1 MTPRPQGT
9 LRLAIVGMGKMGHAI
24 DQLATE
30 RDCEVVARLDV
41 AETARGIDVGALN
54 GAQVAVEFTT
64 PGSAA
69 ANVRKLIAA
78 GIPTVVGTTG
88 WYDALPEIAADV
100 KKRNGALLT
109 ATNFSLGVNAFEAI
123 LTQAAAIL
131 SATGGFDA
139 HMIEMHHAAKKD
151 APSGT
156 AHTLEKAAASACGRH
171 IPITSVRT
179 GSIPGTHEVVFDAPF
194 ETIRLAHVARDRKV
208 FAEGALV
215 AAKWLAGRKGV
226 FTMRD
231 VILSKATDPLLPG
244 EASPSQPSRRH

>member
-1 MTPRPQGT
+1 MT
-9 LRLAIVGMGKMGHAI
+9 RLAIVGMGKMGHAI
-24 DQLATE
+24 AQLAAE
-30 RDCEVVARLDV
+30 RGCEVVARLDV
-41 AETARGIDVGALN
+41 AETQKGIDAKALN

-69 ANVRKLIAA
+69 ANVRGLIAA

-123 LTQAAAIL
+123 LAQAAAIL
-131 SATGGFDA
+131 AATGGFDA
-139 HMIEMHHAAKKD
+139 HMLELHHSAKKD

-156 AHTLEKAAASACGRH
+156 AHTLEKAASAAWGKT

-179 GSIPGTHEVVFDAPF
+179 GSIPGTHEVIFDSPF
-194 ETIRLAHVARDRKV
+194 ETIRLAHVARDRRV
-208 FAEGALV
+208 FAEGAIV
-215 AAKWLAGRKGV
+215 AAKWLVGKKGV
-226 FTMRD
+226 FTMKD
-231 VILSKATDPLLPG
+231 LLS
-244 EASPSQPSRRH
+244 S